1 MFGRDRC
8 HIQLFEAIEIWRVA
22 ITRNSTKGFGAAQF
36 SFDDYDNVIGFVVS
50 QAGYRL
56 SQALANAIESLGS
69 DLRPREFAILN
80 RLHERGELTQIQ
92 LAELTYKDKPAIT
105 RMLERLIT
113 RKLVRKVTSPSDRRA
128 MVVSL
133 TPEGE
138 AMRDAIV
145 PLTVQFLE
153 TACEGVS
160 PENLAITVATLKR
173 ISAQI

>member
-1 MFGRDRC
+1 MP
-8 HIQLFEAIEIWRVA
+8 
-22 ITRNSTKGFGAAQF
+22 AQF

-56 SQALANAIESLGS
+56 SQALARAIASLGS
-69 DLRPREFAILN
+69 DLKPREFAILN

-92 LAELTYKDKPAIT
+92 LAERTYKDKPAIT
-105 RMLERLIT
+105 RMLDRLIA
-113 RKLVRKVTSPSDRRA
+113 RGLVRKEPSLADGRA

-133 TPEGE
+133 TPAGK
-138 AMRDAIV
+138 AMRNAIV

-153 TACEGVS
+153 TACAGVS
-160 PENLAITVATLKR
+160 ADDLATTVATLKR

>member
-1 MFGRDRC
+1 MP
-8 HIQLFEAIEIWRVA
+8 
-22 ITRNSTKGFGAAQF
+22 AQF

-56 SQALANAIESLGS
+56 SQALARAIASLGS
-69 DLRPREFAILN
+69 DLKPREFAILN

-92 LAELTYKDKPAIT
+92 VAELTYKDKPAIT
-105 RMLERLIT
+105 RMLDRLIA
-113 RKLVRKVTSPSDRRA
+113 RGLVRKEPSLADGRA

-133 TPEGE
+133 TPAGK
-138 AMRDAIV
+138 AMRNAIV

-153 TACEGVS
+153 TACAGVS
-160 PENLAITVATLKR
+160 ADDLATTVATLKR

>member
-1 MFGRDRC
+1 MP
-8 HIQLFEAIEIWRVA
+8 
-22 ITRNSTKGFGAAQF
+22 SPF

-56 SQALANAIESLGS
+56 SQALLQAIESLGS
-69 DLRPREFAILN
+69 DLRPREFAVLN

-105 RMLERLIT
+105 RMLDRLIA
-113 RKLVRKVTSPSDRRA
+113 RGLVRKVASPADRRA

-138 AMRDAIV
+138 AMRNAIA
-145 PLTVQFLE
+145 PLIVGFLE
-153 TACEGVS
+153 EACEGIS
-160 PENLAITVATLKR
+160 QKDLAVTVATLKR
-173 ISAQI
+173 ISARI

>member
-1 MFGRDRC
+1 MP
-8 HIQLFEAIEIWRVA
+8 
-22 ITRNSTKGFGAAQF
+22 SPF

-56 SQALANAIESLGS
+56 SQALLQAIESLGS
-69 DLRPREFAILN
+69 DLRPREFAVLN

-105 RMLERLIT
+105 RMLDRLIE
-113 RKLVRKVTSPSDRRA
+113 RGLVRKVTSSADRRA

-138 AMRDAIV
+138 ALRNAIA
-145 PLTVQFLE
+145 PLIVQFLE
-153 TACEGVS
+153 EACEGIS
-160 PENLAITVATLKR
+160 SDDLAVTVATLRR
-173 ISAQI
+173 ISERV

>member
-1 MFGRDRC
+1 MP
-8 HIQLFEAIEIWRVA
+8 
-22 ITRNSTKGFGAAQF
+22 SPF

-56 SQALANAIESLGS
+56 SQALIRAIESLGS
-69 DLRPREFAILN
+69 DLRPREFAVLN

-105 RMLERLIT
+105 RMLDRLIA
-113 RKLVRKVTSPSDRRA
+113 RGLVRKVASPADRRA

-138 AMRDAIV
+138 ALRNAIA
-145 PLTVQFLE
+145 PLIVGFLE
-153 TACEGVS
+153 EACEGIS
-160 PENLAITVATLKR
+160 QDDLAVTVATLKR
-173 ISAQI
+173 ISARI

>member
-1 MFGRDRC
+1 MP
-8 HIQLFEAIEIWRVA
+8 
-22 ITRNSTKGFGAAQF
+22 SPF

-56 SQALANAIESLGS
+56 SQALLQAIESLGS
-69 DLRPREFAILN
+69 DLRPREFAVLN

-105 RMLERLIT
+105 RMLDRLIE
-113 RKLVRKVTSPSDRRA
+113 RGLVRKVTSSADRRA

-138 AMRDAIV
+138 ALRNAIA
-145 PLTVQFLE
+145 PLIVGFLE
-153 TACEGVS
+153 TACAGIS
-160 PENLAITVATLKR
+160 DADLAVTVATLKR
-173 ISAQI
+173 VSAQV

>member
-1 MFGRDRC
+1 M
-8 HIQLFEAIEIWRVA
+8 
-22 ITRNSTKGFGAAQF
+22 AAQF

-56 SQALANAIESLGS
+56 SQALARAIESLDS

-105 RMLERLIT
+105 RMLDRLIA
-113 RKLVRKVTSPSDRRA
+113 RGLVRKEPSLADGRA
-128 MVVSL
+128 MGVSW
-133 TPEGE
+133 TPAGE
-138 AMRDAIV
+138 AMRNAIV
-145 PLTVQFLE
+145 PLTVQCLE
-153 TACEGVS
+153 TACAGVS
-160 PENLAITVATLKR
+160 QDDLAITVATLKR

>member
-1 MFGRDRC
+1 
-8 HIQLFEAIEIWRVA
+8 L
-22 ITRNSTKGFGAAQF
+22 AAQF

-56 SQALANAIESLGS
+56 GQALAKAIASLGS

-105 RMLERLIT
+105 RMLDRLIA
-113 RKLVRKVTSPSDRRA
+113 RKLVRKVASSSDRRA
-128 MVVSL
+128 MMVSL
-133 TPEGE
+133 TSDGE
-138 AMRDAIV
+138 AMRNAIV

-153 TACEGVS
+153 TACAGVNA
-160 PENLAITVATLKR
+160 EDLATTVATLKR
-173 ISAQI
+173 ISMQI

>member
-1 MFGRDRC
+1 M
-8 HIQLFEAIEIWRVA
+8 
-22 ITRNSTKGFGAAQF
+22 TSPF

-56 SQALANAIESLGS
+56 SQALLRAIESLGS
-69 DLRPREFAILN
+69 HLRPREFAVLN

-105 RMLERLIT
+105 RMLDRLIE
-113 RKLVRKVTSPSDRRA
+113 RGLVHKVASPADRRA

-138 AMRDAIV
+138 AMRNAIV
-145 PLTVQFLE
+145 PLVVQFLE
-153 TACEGVS
+153 EACEGIS
-160 PENLAITVATLKR
+160 SDDLAVTVATLRR
-173 ISAQI
+173 ISERV

>member
-1 MFGRDRC
+1 MP
-8 HIQLFEAIEIWRVA
+8 
-22 ITRNSTKGFGAAQF
+22 NPF

-56 SQALANAIESLGS
+56 SQALLEAIESIGS
-69 DLRPREFAILN
+69 DIRPREFAVLN
-80 RLHERGELTQIQ
+80 RLHEHGELTQIQ

-105 RMLERLIT
+105 RMLDRLIE
-113 RKLVRKVTSPSDRRA
+113 RKLVRKVTSATDRRA

-138 AMRDAIV
+138 AMRNAIV
-145 PLTVQFLE
+145 PLTVRFLE
-153 TACEGVS
+153 TACAGISDED
-160 PENLAITVATLKR
+160 LAVTVATLKR

>member
-1 MFGRDRC
+1 M
-8 HIQLFEAIEIWRVA
+8 
-22 ITRNSTKGFGAAQF
+22 TSPF

-56 SQALANAIESLGS
+56 SQALIKAIESLGS
-69 DLRPREFAILN
+69 DLRPREFAVLN

-105 RMLERLIT
+105 RMLDRLIE
-113 RKLVRKVTSPSDRRA
+113 RGLVRKVTSAADRRA

-138 AMRDAIV
+138 ALRNAIA
-145 PLTVQFLE
+145 PLIVQFLE
-153 TACEGVS
+153 TACEGIS
-160 PENLAITVATLKR
+160 NTDLAVTVATLKR
-173 ISAQI
+173 ISARI

>member
-1 MFGRDRC
+1 M
-8 HIQLFEAIEIWRVA
+8 V
-22 ITRNSTKGFGAAQF
+22 SPF

-56 SQALANAIESLGS
+56 SQALLRAIESLGS
-69 DLRPREFAILN
+69 DLRPREFAVLN

-105 RMLERLIT
+105 RMLDRLIE
-113 RKLVRKVTSPSDRRA
+113 RGLVHKVTSPADRRA

-138 AMRDAIV
+138 ALRNAIA
-145 PLTVQFLE
+145 PLIVQFLE
-153 TACEGVS
+153 EACEGIS
-160 PENLAITVATLKR
+160 SDDLAVTVATLRR
-173 ISAQI
+173 ISERV